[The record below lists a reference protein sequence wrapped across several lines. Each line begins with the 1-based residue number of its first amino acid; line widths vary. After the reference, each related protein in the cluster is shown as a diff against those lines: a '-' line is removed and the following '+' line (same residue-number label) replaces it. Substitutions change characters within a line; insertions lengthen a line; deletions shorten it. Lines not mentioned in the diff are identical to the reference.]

1 MAHTCRG
8 TLVLT
13 DARIQTEAG
22 NNFTIFTGSRK
33 TGQSFHLRAH
43 SEKERQEWITVL
55 ELAKRQKTVVR
66 KMSVSGTSR
75 GQAASTP
82 STPRSQ
88 SRRVDVAGSPMRDQ
102 SSSDEEYA
110 LPQSPTD
117 ATPAS
122 SRVVGSCQS
131 MAMTMLVCFP
141 NVLPCGGRRAGQGS
155 GEVVALLTQ
164 HVRRQPLLP
173 LGPRIS
179 PARPLQVPVGGG
191 GPSADIHEGP
201 AEPHGTPAAGA
212 TACCCGGAGSRGLPA
227 EGLCRDR
234 DRALGGGSAA
244 VAGCSPPLPP
254 LPSALPTCHV

>member
-1 MAHTCRG
+1 MPRN
-8 TLVLT
+8 
-13 DARIQTEAG
+13 ARTHGRSHPDGGRQQLHHLHWQSQDGAELPPARPQRERAAG
-22 NNFTIFTGSRK
+22 VD
-33 TGQSFHLRAH
+33 H
-43 SEKERQEWITVL
+43 SPG
-55 ELAKRQKTVVR
+55 A
-66 KMSVSGTSR
+66 
-75 GQAASTP
+75 GQAPEDGCEENVRIRHQSGAGRLDTEHPAVSVTP
-82 STPRSQ
+82 CGRCRQPDAGPIVLR
-88 SRRVDVAGSPMRDQ
+88 RRVRPPPKSNRCHTSVFTCCGI
-102 SSSDEEYA
+102 
-110 LPQSPTD
+110 LPKH
-117 ATPAS
+117 
-122 SRVVGSCQS
+122 
-131 MAMTMLVCFP
+131 AMTMLVCFP

-191 GPSADIHEGP
+191 GPSADIDEGP
-201 AEPHGTPAAGA
+201 AEPHGAPAAGA